1 MKTHSAPYVPL
12 AKNREQI
19 AEHIAQGF
27 PSPVTYTAYR
37 LERMGP
43 AGHYVRPVIAT
54 PIHLIR
60 A

>member
-12 AKNREQI
+12 AKNREEI

-27 PSPVTYTAYR
+27 PSPVKYTAVR
-37 LERMGP
+37 LEPRADGL
-43 AGHYVRPVIAT
+43 VPVIAT
-54 PIHLIR
+54 PVHLRR